1 MILIAKP
8 HNYPSLIFLCPL
20 PPITLYFLN
29 TTPDS
34 QKIKEYHKINT

>member
-8 HNYPSLIFLCPL
+8 YNYPSQIFLC

-34 QKIKEYHKINT
+34 KKIKEYHKINT